1 MRALFPVLALVATAA
16 LWMRPV
22 FFRLDPD
29 PERAAILRN
38 LRETQITLKVQDAL
52 FIDVLE
58 YLRECSGL
66 PLILDAEVRDTITPD
81 PRIRVSIRDLPLGA
95 ALSAVLKAE
104 GSGYSYRVTEE
115 RVVLLTRY

>member
-1 MRALFPVLALVATAA
+1 MRALFPVLAMLVTAV
-16 LWMRPV
+16 LWMRPAC
-22 FFRLDPD
+22 FRSD

-38 LRETQITLKVQDAL
+38 LKETRITLKVRDAQ

-66 PLILDAEVRDTITPD
+66 PLILDAEVRDTITPE
-81 PRIRVSIRDLPLGA
+81 PRISVSVRNLPLGA
-95 ALSAVLKAE
+95 ALAAVLNAE

-115 RVVLLTRY
+115 RVVLLSRY